1 MKHRSL
7 RILRTITVIAAAAAC
22 GCQTPT
28 SSSSNLDVDDIVTST
43 AAPQTAVATTSS
55 GRTYRVVRGN
65 NQPDDILPYDW
76 HTVFS
81 ASIVFNSK
89 ATDDDLDI
97 DFPVKLSSTTLA
109 VKQASA
115 GIITPPT
122 GADKE
127 YYDFVTLG
135 ASSNQV
141 SGVNAPVTLTF
152 EVWYDLPSL
161 RREAVVT
168 IQFQF
173 VDKDNATFTKAV
185 DFNVAP

>member
-1 MKHRSL
+1 MM
-7 RILRTITVIAAAAAC
+7 TV
-22 GCQTPT
+22 GCQKPT
-28 SSSSNLDVDDIVTST
+28 DPDDTVHVDEVIDINSAPDPIVADT
-43 AAPQTAVATTSS
+43 ATG

-76 HTVFS
+76 HTLFS
-81 ASIVFNSK
+81 STIVFNGK
-89 ATDDDLDI
+89 ATDKDLDI

-109 VKQASA
+109 VKQASD

-122 GADKE
+122 GTDKE

-141 SGVNAPVTLTF
+141 TGPNAPITLTF

-161 RREAVVT
+161 RKEAVITATFV
-168 IQFQF
+168 F
-173 VDKDNATFTKAV
+173 VDNDGTSFQRAV
-185 DFNVAP
+185 DFKVAP